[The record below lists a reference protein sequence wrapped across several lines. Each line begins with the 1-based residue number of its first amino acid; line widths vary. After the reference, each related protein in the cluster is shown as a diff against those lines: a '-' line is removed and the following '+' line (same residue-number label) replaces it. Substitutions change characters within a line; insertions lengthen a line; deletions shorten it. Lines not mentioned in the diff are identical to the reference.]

1 MEGVGIEAHVEA
13 AAVCGFD
20 AVSLRPRHVRRW
32 LDGAAG
38 RTLRGLVATL
48 GRHGIAVAEL
58 DPVMGWH
65 DPSRWPGDLLPG
77 DVVDDLDLAAALG
90 ATAVTALVGPGEPW
104 DHGAG
109 IDGLGVL
116 AEAALARGVV
126 VQLEPFGWSGLHDMR
141 EAAAVARAVGRSGVG
156 VMVDT
161 WHLERAGGGPPAV
174 DELGVE
180 EVLGVQVSD
189 GPAQPTDEDLSA
201 DCFDSRAW
209 PDDPAGELRPER
221 VVAALRRRGWAG
233 PVAPEVFGDA
243 SADPA
248 GRARRAAAALDAL
261 LAASV
266 R

>member
-116 AEAALARGVV
+116 AEPPWRAA
-126 VQLEPFGWSGLHDMR
+126 WSC
-141 EAAAVARAVGRSGVG
+141 SSSPS
-156 VMVDT
+156 
-161 WHLERAGGGPPAV
+161 AGPGCTTCAK
-174 DELGVE
+174 
-180 EVLGVQVSD
+180 
-189 GPAQPTDEDLSA
+189 
-201 DCFDSRAW
+201 
-209 PDDPAGELRPER
+209 
-221 VVAALRRRGWAG
+221 RRRSPGQWVV
-233 PVAPEVFGDA
+233 PV
-243 SADPA
+243 SA
-248 GRARRAAAALDAL
+248 
-261 LAASV
+261 
-266 R
+266 